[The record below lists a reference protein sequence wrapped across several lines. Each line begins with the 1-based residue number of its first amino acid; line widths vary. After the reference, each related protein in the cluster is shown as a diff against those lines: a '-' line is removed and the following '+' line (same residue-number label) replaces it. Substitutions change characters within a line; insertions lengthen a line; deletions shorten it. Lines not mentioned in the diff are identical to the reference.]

1 MPLGYYNRALRW
13 RGWVAAG
20 EVGLEVSNKWRGRV
34 IDLTRDRL
42 TAAA

>member
-1 MPLGYYNRALRW
+1 MPLESYNRALRW

-20 EVGLEVSNKWRGRV
+20 EVGSDVSNKWRGCV

-42 TAAA
+42 TVVE